1 MNKKIS
7 INNGSAVPQSFITKN
22 KQRVKQYVDTV
33 YLENGD
39 EFEIE
44 LFNPTQNKV
53 LARIE
58 LNDVSIG
65 SGIVLRPGERVFLE
79 RYLNEPK
86 KFKYETYFVDGNDAS
101 VESAIK
107 KNGDVI
113 VSFYN
118 EIQTNINLGNL
129 GISTGTYF
137 LNPDIWTTNN
147 MGLTKFSNTL
157 DFYNTTL
164 CSSNVTTP
172 INGDISFTNTCSI
185 NPRGFAPKL
194 EKETGTVEKGSN
206 SSQTFTYD
214 STQFNTIK
222 IASNWWKILPM
233 SEKVKTIDEVQAF
246 YCSSCGT
253 KRKKDTFRFCP
264 NCGTKYEEK
273 KEPKIIFT
281 DDAYYV
287 DGKYKQLLMCSYN
300 DTLDKFLERHKDKSK
315 IIIKRDSLTENSLRA
330 IIID

>member
-7 INNGSAVPQSFITKN
+7 INNGSTVPQSFITKN

-58 LNDVSIG
+58 LNGVSIG
-65 SGIVLRPGERVFLE
+65 SGIILRPGERVFLE

-101 VESAIK
+101 VESAIQR
-107 KNGDVI
+107 NGDVT

-118 EIQTNINLGNL
+118 EVDMLINLAPYTGITTTCSTAWATQSYTTNTL
-129 GISTGTYF
+129 GIC
-137 LNPDIWTTNN
+137 D
-147 MGLTKFSNTL
+147 
-157 DFYNTTL
+157 TTL
-164 CSSNVTTP
+164 NYSNRGIP
-172 INGDISFTNTCSI
+172 INGIFSATNTNSI
-185 NPRGFAPKL
+185 NPQGFAQELK
-194 EKETGTVEKGSN
+194 KETGRVEKGGN

-214 STQFNTIK
+214 STQFSTTK
-222 IASNWWKILPM
+222 FASNWWKILPM
-233 SEKVKTIDEVQAF
+233 SEKVKTIDEVQTY

-253 KRKKDTFRFCP
+253 KRKKDSYKFCP
-264 NCGTKYEEK
+264 NCGTRYEEK

-281 DDAYYV
+281 DDVKYAYYV
-287 DGKYKQLLMCSYN
+287 DGEYKQLLMSSYY
-300 DTLDKFLERHKDKSK
+300 DTLDNFLERHKNKSK

-330 IIID
+330 IVID